1 LKKHALLTLYTLEKG
16 TKAIGKGS
24 SMFMLKGNE
33 YI

>member
-1 LKKHALLTLYTLEKG
+1 LKTHALLILYILEKG
-16 TKAIGKGS
+16 TKAIWKGS